1 MLNERFGDRSPGGQA
16 LRTFTPANT
25 TVIASSLSNGG
36 GAAIAAAEQDTRGLI
51 DGVAVSEPSVQMPAN
66 AGVTVQRG
74 GRTVAVNGLPLIDYT
89 TQAHLY
95 QACAALAPS
104 LASTPFAAASPS
116 ASRTRPSPWP
126 PTAVP
131 A

>member
-1 MLNERFGDRSPGGQA
+1 M
-16 LRTFTPANT
+16 
-25 TVIASSLSNGG
+25 IASSLSNGG
-36 GAAIAAAEQDTRGLI
+36 GAAIAAAEQDTQGLI

-74 GRTVAVNGLPLIDYT
+74 GRTIAVNGLPLIDYT

-95 QACAALAPS
+95 QSCAALAPS
-104 LASTPFAAASPS
+104 LASTPFAAAFAVRFADP
-116 ASRTRPSPWP
+116 AFRWP